1 MAVPPCAGL
10 DGRVFEGAT
19 IHLHVPAGA
28 IPKDGPSAGVTM
40 LTALAS
46 LATGRPVR
54 SDLAMTGELTLR
66 GKVLPIGG
74 VKEKVLAAHRA
85 GIKTLLLPRQNER
98 DFLEDVPPELR
109 DELDVI
115 FVDTA
120 EEVLQH
126 ALQPPA
132 EDTPPTA
139 EETPRPRR
147 ARARSRSTSTA
158 GAGSPA

>member
-1 MAVPPCAGL
+1 
-10 DGRVFEGAT
+10 
-19 IHLHVPAGA
+19 
-28 IPKDGPSAGVTM
+28 M

-85 GIKTLLLPRQNER
+85 GIKTILLPRQNER
-98 DFLEDVPPELR
+98 ELEEDVPAELR
-109 DELDVI
+109 DSLKII

-120 EEVLQH
+120 EEVLEN
-126 ALQPPA
+126 ALEPA
-132 EDTPPTA
+132 PAPDASANRKNGT
-139 EETPRPRR
+139 
-147 ARARSRSTSTA
+147 ARASRSRPKAAS
-158 GAGSPA
+158 GSNAASAARTGSRS